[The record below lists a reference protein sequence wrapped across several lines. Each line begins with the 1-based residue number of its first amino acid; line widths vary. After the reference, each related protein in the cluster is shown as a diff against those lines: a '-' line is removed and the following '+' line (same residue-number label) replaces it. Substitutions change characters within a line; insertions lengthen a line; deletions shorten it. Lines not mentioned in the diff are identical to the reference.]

1 MATASKPQ
9 EVKKVPTYCYQCV
22 AGPDFLTVKV
32 VDGVATEVEPN
43 FKACAVTPSNGKV
56 CVKAYGLIQKLYN
69 PHRIRTPMKRTNP
82 KKGRDQDPKF
92 VPISW
97 DEALDTIAERL
108 KAIQAKGP
116 NDASGYPRIAASFG
130 GGGTP
135 TYYMGTLPAFLASL
149 GPIDFGF
156 GSGQGVKCYHS
167 EHLYGEL
174 WHRAF
179 TVAPDTPNCDYVL
192 SFGYNVEASGG
203 VAGVAR
209 HAEFRA
215 RRGKRVQI
223 EPHLSVTAACS
234 SEWVAIR
241 PKTDPAFMFGLIHVM
256 LHERRERLDI
266 PFLKHRT
273 TSPYLIAPNGFFM
286 RDPESRKPLIWD
298 LKTKRAVPFDTPDT
312 DPALEG
318 EFKVT
323 GVEVGADTN
332 FWEHEDT
339 KIVPAFQKLCDHME
353 EYSPLWAARICGV
366 HQKVIRRLALEF
378 LDHARVGETIEV
390 EGRTLP
396 YRPVAIALGKTVNN
410 GWGGFDCCWAR
421 TLMACLVGA
430 LEVPGGTLG
439 TTVRLNRPATDRNLS
454 VTAHPDG
461 FMDYPMNPTD
471 KENWLAKPDVRNANR
486 TLIPL
491 VANSPWSQALG
502 PTHLAW
508 MQQDKG
514 PDHWPQATPP
524 DIWFVYRTNPAI
536 SFWDTKQVSE
546 VMAKFPFTVAFA
558 YTQDETNWVADILL
572 PDRTDLEGLQLIRVG
587 GTKFIEQFWDFQG
600 FALRQPVV
608 EAQGDAKDFTWIS
621 TELARRAGVLEKYN
635 KAINRGAAGVPLKG
649 DKYDFSLAEDQT
661 HSVEAIWDATCKA
674 ASAEITDGKETNG
687 LDWYKE
693 NALRVSE
700 FPRVKWYLYA
710 TLEEKNLRFE
720 LPYQERLMRIG
731 KQLGRRLHEHG
742 ISWWDEQLEEYE
754 PMPSWKDYPGMWEKA
769 LERNFHVDIED
780 YPFWAVTA
788 RSMQYAWG
796 GNMGIQMIK
805 EVSDNVA
812 GHRCIVINTKRATEM
827 GLKDG
832 DIVDIA
838 SPLNSTRGPVL
849 TRQGIRPDT
858 VLMIG
863 QFDHWVTPFAKD
875 FGAPSLNAL
884 VPMLLDLTDSTG
896 SGADLT
902 KVKITKVG
910 GKS

>member
-1 MATASKPQ
+1 MAATAKPQ
-9 EVKKVPTYCYQCV
+9 SVKKVPTYCYQCV

-43 FKACAVTPSNGKV
+43 FSACSVTPSNGKV

-69 PHRIRTPMKRTNP
+69 PNRILTPMKRTNP

-108 KAIQAKGP
+108 KSIQAQGAT
-116 NDASGYPRIAASFG
+116 DASGYPRIAASFG

-179 TVAPDTPNCDYVL
+179 TVAPDTPSCDYVL

-234 SEWVAIR
+234 AEWVPIR
-241 PKTDPAFMFGLIHVM
+241 PKTDAAFMFGLIHVM
-256 LHERRERLDI
+256 LHEQRARLDI
-266 PFLKHRT
+266 PFLKQRT
-273 TSPYLIAPNGFFM
+273 TSPYLIAPHGFFL
-286 RDPESRKPLIWD
+286 RDPETRKPLIWD

-318 EFKVT
+318 QFKVS
-323 GVEVGADTN
+323 GVEVGADDD
-332 FWEHEDT
+332 FWEHEEAQV
-339 KIVPAFQKLCDHME
+339 IPAFQKLCDHME
-353 EYSPLWAARICGV
+353 QYTPLWAARICGV

-378 LDHARVGETIEV
+378 LDHARVGETIEI

-396 YRPVAIALGKTVNN
+396 YRPVGIALGKTVNN
-410 GWGGFDCCWAR
+410 GWGGFDCCWSR

-508 MQQDKG
+508 MQQEEA
-514 PDHWPQATPP
+514 PEHWAQATPP

-536 SFWDTKQVSE
+536 SFWDTKQITE
-546 VMAKFPFTVAFA
+546 VMAKFPFTVCFA
-558 YTQDETNWVADILL
+558 YTQDETNWMADILL

-608 EAQGDAKDFTWIS
+608 EAQGDARDFTWIS

-649 DKYDFSLAEDQT
+649 DAYDFSLAEDQV
-661 HSVEAIWDATCKA
+661 HSVEAIWDATCRA
-674 ASAEITDGKETNG
+674 ASAEISDGQEAQG

-693 NALRVSE
+693 NAVRVSE

-710 TLEEKNLRFE
+710 TLEDQNLRFE
-720 LPYQERLMRIG
+720 LPYQERLMRVG

-742 ISWWDEQLEEYE
+742 ISWWDEQLEEYD
-754 PMPSWKDYPGMWEKA
+754 PMPEWKDYPGMWERA
-769 LERNFHVDIED
+769 LERNFNVDIRD
-780 YPFWAVTA
+780 YPFWAVTS

-812 GHRCIVINTKRATEM
+812 GHRCVVMNTQRAAEL

-832 DIVDIA
+832 DVVEIA
-838 SPLNSTRGPVL
+838 SPLNATRGPLL

-863 QFDHWVTPFAKD
+863 QFDHWATPFAKE
-875 FGAPSLNAL
+875 FNAPSLNTL

-902 KVKITKVG
+902 KVKITKLRG
-910 GKS
+910 RA

>member
-1 MATASKPQ
+1 MSTVPQAQ
-9 EVKKVPTYCYQCV
+9 EVRKIPTYCYQCV

-43 FKACAVTPSNGKV
+43 FETCSVTPSNGKV

-69 PHRIRTPMKRTNP
+69 PNRILTPMKRTNP
-82 KKGRDQDPKF
+82 KKGRNEDPKF

-97 DEALDTIAERL
+97 DEALDTIANRIKEVH
-108 KAIQAKGP
+108 AKGP
-116 NDASGYPRIAASFG
+116 TDESGYPRIAASFG

-167 EHLYGEL
+167 EHLYGEM

-209 HAEFRA
+209 HADFRA

-223 EPHLSVTAACS
+223 EPHLSVTGACS
-234 SEWVAIR
+234 SEWVPIR
-241 PKTDPAFMFGLIHVM
+241 PKTDAAFMFGLIHVM
-256 LHERRERLDI
+256 LHEQRHRLDI
-266 PFLKHRT
+266 PFIKNRT
-273 TSPYLIAPNGFFM
+273 TSPYLVAPHGFYL
-286 RDPESRKPLIWD
+286 RDPETRKPLIWD
-298 LKTKRAVPFDTPDT
+298 LKSGRAVPFDTPDI
-312 DPALEG
+312 DPAIEG
-318 EFKVT
+318 EFHAS
-323 GVEVGADTN
+323 GIEVGADDDL
-332 FWEHEDT
+332 WEHDQ
-339 KIVPAFQKLCDHME
+339 VRVLPAFQKLCDHME
-353 EYSPLWAARICGV
+353 KYTPLWAARICDV

-378 LDHARVGETIEV
+378 IDHARVGETIEI

-396 YRPVAIALGKTVNN
+396 YRPVGIALGKTVNN

-454 VTAHPDG
+454 VKAHPDG

-508 MQQDKG
+508 MQQQKG

-536 SFWDTKQVSE
+536 SFWDTKQITE
-546 VMAKFPFTVAFA
+546 VMAKFPFTVCFA
-558 YTQDETNWVADILL
+558 YTQDETNWMADILL

-608 EAQGDAKDFTWIS
+608 EAQGEAKDFTWIS

-649 DKYDFSLAEDQT
+649 EHYDFSLSEDEP
-661 HSVEAIWDATCKA
+661 HDVEEIWDATCRA
-674 ASAEITDGKETNG
+674 ASAEITDGKENHG
-687 LDWYKE
+687 LDWFRE
-693 NALRVSE
+693 HGVRVSE
-700 FPRVKWYLYA
+700 FPRVRWYLYA
-710 TLEEKNLRFE
+710 TLEDLNLRFE
-720 LPYQERLMRIG
+720 LPYQERLTRVG
-731 KQLGRRLHEHG
+731 RQLGRRLHEHG
-742 ISWWDEQLEEYE
+742 ISWWDEQLEEYDPLPE
-754 PMPSWKDYPGMWEKA
+754 WKDYPGMWEKA
-769 LERNFHVDIED
+769 LERNFDVDIED

-796 GNMGIQMIK
+796 GNMGIQLIK

-812 GHRCIVINTKRATEM
+812 GHRCVVMNARRARQM

-832 DIVDIA
+832 DLVEIS
-838 SPLNSTRGPVL
+838 SPLNSTRGPLL

-863 QFDHWVTPFAKD
+863 QFDHWATPFAKD

-902 KVKITKVG
+902 KVKIEKVR
-910 GKS
+910 SRP

>member
-1 MATASKPQ
+1 MSTKP
-9 EVKKVPTYCYQCV
+9 KAGPARKIPTYCYQCV
-22 AGPDFLTVKV
+22 AGPDFLTVTV
-32 VDGVATEVEPN
+32 TDGVATEIEPN
-43 FKACAVTPSNGKV
+43 FAAARQTPSNGKV

-69 PHRIRTPMKRTNP
+69 PNRILTPMRRTNP
-82 KKGRDQDPKF
+82 RKGRDQDPRF
-92 VPISW
+92 EPISW
-97 DEALDTIAERL
+97 DEALDAIARRIKEV
-108 KAIQAKGP
+108 QAKGP
-116 NDASGYPRIAASFG
+116 NDSSGYPRIAASFG

-167 EHLYGEL
+167 EHLYGEM

-179 TVAPDTPNCDYVL
+179 TVAPDTPACEYVL

-209 HAEFRA
+209 HADFRA

-223 EPHLSVTAACS
+223 EPHLSVTGACS
-234 SEWVAIR
+234 AEWVPIR
-241 PKTDPAFMFGLIHVM
+241 PKTDAAFMFGLLHVL
-256 LHERRERLDI
+256 LHEQRKRLDI

-273 TSPYLIAPNGFFM
+273 TSPYLVGPHGFFL
-286 RDPESRKPLIWD
+286 RDPESRKPQLWD
-298 LKTKRAVPFDTPDT
+298 LKTQRAVPFDTPGT

-318 EFKVT
+318 EFAAS
-323 GVEVGADTN
+323 GIEIGADDDA
-332 FWEHEDT
+332 WEHPEA
-339 KIVPAFQKLCDHME
+339 KARPAFQVLCEHME
-353 EYSPLWAARICGV
+353 RYTPLWAARVCDV

-378 LDHARVGETIEV
+378 LEHAHVGETIEI
-390 EGRTLP
+390 EGRELP
-396 YRPVAIALGKTVNN
+396 YRPVSIALGKTVNN

-454 VTAHPDG
+454 VRAHPDG

-471 KENWLAKPDVRNANR
+471 RERWLAKPDVRNANR

-508 MQQDKG
+508 MQQQEA

-536 SFWDTKQVSE
+536 SFWDTRQISA

-558 YTQDETNWVADILL
+558 YTVDETNWMADILL

-608 EAQGDAKDFTWIS
+608 EAQGEARDFTWIA
-621 TELARRAGVLEKYN
+621 TELARRSGVLEKYN
-635 KAINRGAAGVPLKG
+635 QAINRGAAGVALKG
-649 DKYDFSLAEDQT
+649 EGFDFSLREDAVHDLET
-661 HSVEAIWDATCKA
+661 IWEASCKA
-674 ASAEITDGKETNG
+674 ASAEITGGRETQG
-687 LDWYKE
+687 LDWFRE
-693 NALRVSE
+693 HGLRLSE

-710 TLEEKNLRFE
+710 ALEDAGLRFE
-720 LPYQERLMRIG
+720 MPYQERLMRVG
-731 KQLGRRLHEHG
+731 KELGRRLHEHG
-742 ISWWDEQLEEYE
+742 ISWWDEQLEEYDPLPE
-754 PMPSWKDYPGMWEKA
+754 WKDYPGMWERA
-769 LERNFHVDIED
+769 LERNFQIDIED
-780 YPFWAVTA
+780 FPFWAITA

-796 GNMGIQMIK
+796 GNMAIQMIK
-805 EVSDNVA
+805 EVSDNVL
-812 GHRCIVINTKRATEM
+812 GHRAVVINAKRAAAL
-827 GLKDG
+827 GLADG
-832 DIVDIA
+832 DIVEVR
-838 SPLNSTRGPVL
+838 SPINATRGPL
-849 TRQGIRPDT
+849 ITRQGIRPDT
-858 VLMIG
+858 VLMVG
-863 QFDHWVTPFAKD
+863 QFDHWATPYAKE

-896 SGADLT
+896 SGAD
-902 KVKITKVG
+902 ITRVAISKVG
-910 GKS
+910 PA